1 MAIVEYGATAEELLE
16 LYREYEWWDDR
27 DEADVRRALR
37 NTDEVVL
44 IRKDGEGGGS
54 EHDRDESGQG
64 KPVGSARILT
74 DYVYYAMVYDVIV
87 RADHRGQGIGQ
98 EFLTAVREHPR
109 LQDVSLSLLA
119 REGLVPFYESCG
131 FHVADEAVDH
141 PDGEP
146 EPLAWMVHRR
156 E

>member
-1 MAIVEYGATAEELLE
+1 MATVDYGATAEELLE

-27 DEADVRRALR
+27 EEFDVRRALR
-37 NTDEVVL
+37 STDEVVL
-44 IRKDGEGGGS
+44 LRAGREQ
-54 EHDRDESGQG
+54 DESE
-64 KPVGSARILT
+64 PVATARILT

-87 RADHRGQGIGQ
+87 AADRRGTGVGR
-98 EFLTAVREHPR
+98 ELLTAVREHPR
-109 LQDVSLSLLA
+109 LQEVSPSLLA

-131 FHVADEAVDH
+131 FDVADEAVDH

-146 EPLAWMVHRR
+146 EPLVWMVHGR